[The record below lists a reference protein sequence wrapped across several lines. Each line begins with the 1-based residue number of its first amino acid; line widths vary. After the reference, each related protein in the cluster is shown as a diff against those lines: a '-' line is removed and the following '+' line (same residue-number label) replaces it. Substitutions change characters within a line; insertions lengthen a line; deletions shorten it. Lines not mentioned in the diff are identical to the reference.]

1 MEYSTKAPFHQIFGA
16 ACAILSVVLN
26 SDLPTCQIENVDVR
40 LIMLLSRGLKAGLYV
55 GGRNSKIKIGE
66 CERYR
71 RILTYLPLV
80 WVRAREGFWIR
91 NPSPN

>member
-1 MEYSTKAPFHQIFGA
+1 
-16 ACAILSVVLN
+16 
-26 SDLPTCQIENVDVR
+26 
-40 LIMLLSRGLKAGLYV
+40 MLLSRGLKAGLYV

-80 WVRAREGFWIR
+80 WVRAREGFWI
-91 NPSPN
+91 